1 MTKIK
6 ICGITNIEDAFL
18 AVDLGIDALG
28 FIFYRKSKRY
38 ISPER
43 ARDIILKL
51 PPFTTP
57 VGVFVN
63 QDMKELHA
71 IRKEVGFDVFQLH
84 GDESP
89 EYCRELGVNVIKVIR
104 VQKEIAP
111 RDIEIY
117 PTNAIL
123 FDTYSPNEYGGTGE
137 SFNWLL
143 LEGMHVSKHF
153 ILSGGLNSENVD
165 KAIQIVNPYA
175 VDVTSGVE
183 DYPGKKNKDRL
194 KRFVEAV
201 RNAN

>member
-175 VDVTSGVE
+175 VDVSSGVE